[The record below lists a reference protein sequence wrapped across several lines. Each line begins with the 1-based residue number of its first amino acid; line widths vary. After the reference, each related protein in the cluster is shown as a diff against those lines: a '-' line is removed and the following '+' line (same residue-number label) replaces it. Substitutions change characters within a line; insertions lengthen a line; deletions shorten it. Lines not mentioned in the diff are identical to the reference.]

1 VVDTPLSEVDEPLPK
16 ESSNKQTGQQPRRK
30 AILFVDF
37 VNFYNTLKQHYHYK
51 EFKSTHMLKIMEYL
65 ENTYNCNFLYSSIYA
80 DWGQYPS
87 EFQGNC
93 VQAQCNPIHISSGK
107 FSVGLPITDDGDN
120 RIIIDCMEWLS
131 LHRNSFEILIL
142 ISSDIVFMPL
152 VYQFMRHGKD
162 VIIGSI
168 KNSTNVMLIKK
179 AAGAFFINEILCD
192 ELEACKEKSLG
203 D

>member
-1 VVDTPLSEVDEPLPK
+1 
-16 ESSNKQTGQQPRRK
+16 
-30 AILFVDF
+30 
-37 VNFYNTLKQHYHYK
+37 
-51 EFKSTHMLKIMEYL
+51 
-65 ENTYNCNFLYSSIYA
+65 
-80 DWGQYPS
+80 
-87 EFQGNC
+87 
-93 VQAQCNPIHISSGK
+93 
-107 FSVGLPITDDGDN
+107 VGLPITDDGDN